1 MTVPRARQVMALDLG
16 HATVTDAE
24 HWLADLPPVPGLV
37 ACTHLVTGPHARV
50 LVTLAAPGPLD
61 VSSLPPAANRSAAPP
76 DGAALAAAEAHAA
89 GAGGRAFRF
98 PGAERLV
105 GVLSVTDLLAHSAIS
120 RVKVLGGVAQPEP
133 LTLVDTRD
141 FVRPQWMDGELTLIA
156 TQAPGGRIA
165 PFEVPNPTPCCG
177 GAH

>member
-1 MTVPRARQVMALDLG
+1 MSVLALDLG

-24 HWLADLPPVPGLV
+24 HWLAALPPVPGLV

-61 VSSLPPAANRSAAPP
+61 VSTLPPAANRSAAPP
-76 DGAALAAAEAHAA
+76 DGAALAAAQAHAA
-89 GAGGRAFRF
+89 GAGGRAVRF

-105 GVLSVTDLLAHSAIS
+105 GVVSVAELLAHSAIS

-133 LTLVDTRD
+133 ETLVDTRD
-141 FVRPQWMDGELTLIA
+141 FVRPQWMDGRLTLV
-156 TQAPGGRIA
+156 TMPTPDGHIA
-165 PFEVPNPTPCCG
+165 PFEVPNPTPCC
-177 GAH
+177 ADH